1 MGQATNQEIKEA
13 LERKGHYALN
23 WEDLDK
29 IELPTGVI
37 SSMYRVGDPTR
48 AESPTVF
55 KVFYP
60 PGCTIE
66 AHTHDCDYTE
76 IILEGSQRVG
86 ATWHHAGDIRIGLAN
101 RGYGPLVAGPEGT
114 TVLFMFATGAWP
126 AIKLGNNDGST
137 LGSDILEAHIGCEL
151 LTTSVYTQNLEA
163 PLDTWKGHLNL
174 TVEPTRAKKGFI

>member
-1 MGQATNQEIKEA
+1 MAQATDREIKET
-13 LERKGHYALN
+13 LERRGHYALN

-29 IELPTGVI
+29 IEFPTGVV

-48 AESPTVF
+48 PESPTVF

-86 ATWHHAGDIRIGLAN
+86 ATWHQAGDIRIGLAN
-101 RGYGPLVAGPEGT
+101 RGYGPLVAGPEGANGLSASRLSS
-114 TVLFMFATGAWP
+114 VSSFP
-126 AIKLGNNDGST
+126 RPYQ
-137 LGSDILEAHIGCEL
+137 
-151 LTTSVYTQNLEA
+151 SVYCRSRSSDVKRRL
-163 PLDTWKGHLNL
+163 
-174 TVEPTRAKKGFI
+174 RR